1 MNYIGS
7 KYSLLPFL
15 EKHILEFAN
24 PEESWTFFDIFA
36 GTGVVGQHFKK
47 LGLRIVANDI
57 QYYGYCLNRAYI
69 AINNQP
75 AFTSIAEKLPQPQ
88 GLLVYDTI
96 DTVLD
101 YLNGL
106 EGVEG
111 FVFKNYCPSGTRRT
125 EYPRQYFTDENGK
138 LCDAIRLE
146 LENWYKSN
154 QISDD
159 EYFYL
164 LASLIEAIDKVANT
178 ASVYGAF
185 LKHIKRSARKPL
197 SLERFEVV
205 ANHKQHQVFNC
216 NGSSLVSKVNCDILY
231 IDPPYNQR
239 QYCTNYH
246 VLETIARYDDPELY
260 GVTGLREYEA
270 QKSDFCYKAKAV
282 DALKELIQHTEAR
295 YIFLSYNSEGI
306 MSEDE
311 ILTVMEKYGKV
322 TLEKQD
328 YRRFRADIDR
338 KNRKYKSDEVFEYL
352 FCLKKI

>member
-15 EKHILEFAN
+15 EKYIFEIAG
-24 PEESWTFFDIFA
+24 PTRSRIFFDIFA

-47 LGLRIVANDI
+47 LGFQVIANDI
-57 QYYGYCLNRAYI
+57 QYYSYCLNRAYI
-69 AINNQP
+69 GINNQP
-75 AFTSIAEKLPQPQ
+75 KFLDLIDRLPQPSDR
-88 GLLVYDTI
+88 LFYDEI

-101 YLNGL
+101 YLNNL

-111 FVFKNYCPSGTRRT
+111 FVFRNYCLGGTAES
-125 EYPRQYFTDENGK
+125 EYPRQYFSDENGK
-138 LCDAIRLE
+138 LCDAIRAKVDEWKKDGL
-146 LENWYKSN
+146 L
-154 QISDD
+154 SDD

-185 LKHIKRSARKPL
+185 LKHIKRSAQKPL
-197 SLERFEVV
+197 KLERFEIVP
-205 ANHKQHQVFNC
+205 NHKQHQIRNC
-216 NGSSLVSKVNCDILY
+216 DGNLLVDKVHSDILY

-246 VLETIARYDDPELY
+246 VLETIARYDNPKLY
-260 GVTGLREYEA
+260 GVTGLREYEE
-270 QKSDFCYKAKAV
+270 QKSDFCRKGKTLT
-282 DALKELIQHTEAR
+282 ALEDLIQRTDAN

-306 MSEDE
+306 MPE
-311 ILTVMEKYGKV
+311 IEIIAVMEKYGKV
-322 TLEKQD
+322 ELKKRD

-338 KNRKYKSDEVFEYL
+338 ENRKYKSDEVLEYL
-352 FCLKKI
+352 FCLKK